1 MNAAAI
7 SKPQRDA
14 ALVAAACRRIEQ
26 AATPPALDA
35 LAREAGLSRHQ
46 FHRLFKA
53 ITGVTPKAYA
63 KARRGKALRDA
74 LARPGARVVD
84 AAFDAGFNA
93 SSRFYDSA
101 EALLGMKPAQYR
113 DGGADA
119 RIMFAIAQSA
129 LGALL
134 VARSAR
140 GVCAISLGDDPEPL
154 LRELQERFPRAQLVG
169 GDAGFEQLVAQVVGF
184 VEAPQLGL
192 DLPLDIRGTAFQQR
206 VWEALCKVPAGET
219 VSYAEIAARVGNPKS
234 VRAVAQ
240 ACAANRLAVAIPCHR
255 VVRSDGALS
264 GYRWGVER
272 KQALLA
278 RERASD

>member
-1 MNAAAI
+1 
-7 SKPQRDA
+7 
-14 ALVAAACRRIEQ
+14 
-26 AATPPALDA
+26 
-35 LAREAGLSRHQ
+35 
-46 FHRLFKA
+46 
-53 ITGVTPKAYA
+53 
-63 KARRGKALRDA
+63 
-74 LARPGARVVD
+74 VVD

-101 EALLGMKPAQYR
+101 DALLGMKPAQYR

-119 RIMFAIAQSA
+119 RLMFAIAQSA

-154 LRELQERFPRAQLVG
+154 LRELQERFPRAQLGG
-169 GDAGFEQLVAQVVGF
+169 GDAGFERQVAQVVGF
-184 VEAPQLGL
+184 VETPGLGL

-219 VSYAEIAARVGNPKS
+219 VSYAEIAARIGSPKS

-255 VVRSDGALS
+255 VVRSDGAL
-264 GYRWGVER
+264 
-272 KQALLA
+272 
-278 RERASD
+278 